1 LSLAQMVDSD
11 ISLFPNS
18 EGAQQII
25 NLRVSL
31 LVLEAVYAAVVTQD
45 LRATEVGVQSQT
57 LRHVT

>member
-1 LSLAQMVDSD
+1 MVDSD

-25 NLRVSL
+25 DLCVSL